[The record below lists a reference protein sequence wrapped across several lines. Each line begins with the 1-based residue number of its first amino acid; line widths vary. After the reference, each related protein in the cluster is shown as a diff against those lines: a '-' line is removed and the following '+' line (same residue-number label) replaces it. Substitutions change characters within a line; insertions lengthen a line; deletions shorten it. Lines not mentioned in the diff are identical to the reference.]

1 MSIFGNVV
9 GGSNI
14 TNDVEKDS
22 KSLVTS
28 GGVYSALKNVVV
40 SGGGASYDAGDLI
53 EIKDGVIRSTLGDVA
68 GEVDSFVSITD
79 DYINL
84 GASDTASRPP
94 WHIWWNK
101 KPINNVHVGQ
111 RVHMHIKDANG
122 NMIDLG
128 EGVLTPNAT
137 ADYALGVASGQTGLY
152 CIINSVDGID
162 VLTALGGNVLPYG
175 QYGSY
180 SFVLIF
186 IIDSNNSCIAINI
199 ASLDNHSDK
208 QVFIESVVPKPVY
221 VKLPDHALEAG
232 DFISIKDGVISSSL
246 GEPTLENIGELTLT
260 NVTEGEEGEFCLY
273 SYTGLINKAVTLNDR
288 VFIDFIS
295 PSNEIIFKEEEPVR
309 VNFGLNYAYLI
320 NASDVEHKINPN
332 LPGIVVLVGDN
343 ALLVMVDGMQYQNY
357 KIKIYI
363 DSYTKLPNKM
373 LNFDD
378 EPTKGSYNLINSGV
392 LYQALQ
398 NVAPKLDIDDVPSQT
413 STNLI
418 SSGAVYTALGNRS
431 KLEFIDTP
439 TSNSDKLM
447 TSGSIHTALGNRSKL
462 EFENSLVEN
471 SEKLMTSGDIYKA
484 FNEGVFTALGNRN
497 KLEYISTP
505 TTNSEK
511 LMTSGS
517 IYTALGD
524 RSKLEFEDMPIEG
537 SEKLLTSGSIYTA
550 LKQVIEDVWSEDY

>member
-40 SGGGASYDAGDLI
+40 SGGGVSYDAGDLI

-84 GASDTASRPP
+84 GESDATSRPP

-137 ADYALGVASGQTGLY
+137 ADYALGVAASGYTGLY
-152 CIINSVDGID
+152 CIINSIEGID
-162 VLTALGGNVLPYG
+162 ILTALGGNVLPYG

-186 IIDSNNSCIAINI
+186 VVDGNNSCVGINI

-208 QVFIESVVPKPVY
+208 QVFIEGVVPKPVY
-221 VKLPDHALEAG
+221 VKLPDNALEAG
-232 DFISIKDGVISSSL
+232 DFITIKDGVISSSL

-260 NVTEGEEGEFCLY
+260 SAEVSTMSDIEQMYNW
-273 SYTGLINKAVTLNDR
+273 SYTGFINKIPETNDR
-288 VFIDFIS
+288 IFIDFIS
-295 PSNEIIFKEEEPVR
+295 PSNEMIFHGEEISSRINLSPS
-309 VNFGLNYAYLI
+309 YIYLI
-320 NASDVEHKINPN
+320 NASDMGHKINPS
-332 LPGIVVLVGDN
+332 LP
-343 ALLVMVDGMQYQNY
+343 ALAFAVSGASLFIMIDGTQYQNY

-373 LNFDD
+373 LNFDN
-378 EPTKGSYNLINSGV
+378 EPIKDSYNLINSGA
-392 LYQALQ
+392 LYNILK
-398 NVAPKLDIDDVPSQT
+398 NIDVDIDMSDY
-413 STNLI
+413 
-418 SSGAVYTALGNRS
+418 YTKS
-431 KLEFIDTP
+431 EID
-439 TSNSDKLM
+439 
-447 TSGSIHTALGNRSKL
+447 SI
-462 EFENSLVEN
+462 
-471 SEKLMTSGDIYKA
+471 
-484 FNEGVFTALGNRN
+484 
-497 KLEYISTP
+497 
-505 TTNSEK
+505 
-511 LMTSGS
+511 
-517 IYTALGD
+517 LGD
-524 RSKLEFEDMPIEG
+524 CSTILDEIG
-537 SEKLLTSGSIYTA
+537 LLIG
-550 LKQVIEDVWSEDY
+550 E